1 MKKGLLVLALMALV
15 MCLFAVS
22 AFAAAP
28 DATKGSVT
36 LSDGTVFPLYDADG
50 NALVWYKSTTNADD
64 GYASYD
70 YVRADGGNGEEGY
83 TGGKVVYKATYQFSS
98 ATNNKFERTKSAIAL
113 YEVSEM
119 WIVDANGSKVDKG
132 NIVVFNMKDDDV
144 KVNEASNASY
154 LDKPVNCLKNVFW
167 ANKVVEYIYLRS
179 DIGALQANAIC
190 GCDNLK
196 YVNFEELVNL
206 RQIAGSGLG
215 SNPSLFA
222 NGTLDLSKTAIVD
235 VGGSGAN
242 SNGRYAELIL
252 PETLVSI
259 GDYPF
264 EKNPNLKKVTFNSPV
279 SSATGTNQFYNCTSL
294 ETVIGFENLTITTL
308 NKGFFGNCSSLKS
321 IKLPETLT
329 SIGQASFEASGLTEI
344 TIPNSVTSI
353 GQNAFQGC
361 KSLKV
366 IRLSASCNT
375 LVNYDSFKNCSALEA
390 IYVPASITSI
400 PINEFNASADNFVFY
415 FTGTKDQLDDLKANT
430 HATGNGAFDS
440 AYANAISAEDFAK
453 LENPTGKYAVYGYN
467 ICDAFYGGVDVVVG
481 SNDCTANGTC
491 TRCGRDFAGQSAHSL
506 IETLTFANGLTAD
519 GIYTCDCTNSG
530 CTVADILVGDEQK
543 RDIVPAIFTA
553 KGYSTNPEKNS
564 INGGYSV
571 NLNSLLLYKRL
582 IGEITYG
589 VVIANAKS
597 FDGNFFNEDNEVNT
611 TKALQVE
618 IDNQYSNFDC
628 AINFGSQTGVEL
640 DLVICAY
647 VITDD
652 GVVFIQKD
660 SGSDV
665 TIGGAAFKSVTLAQV
680 VALAPA
686 VSKEN

>member
-1 MKKGLLVLALMALV
+1 MKKKLLILALMALV

-22 AFAAAP
+22 AFAAEP

-36 LSDGTVFPLYDADG
+36 LSDGTVCPLYDADG

-98 ATNNKFERTKSAIAL
+98 KTNNKFERTKNAIAL

-119 WIVDANGSKVDKG
+119 WIVDASGSKVDKG

-144 KVNEASNASY
+144 KVNEASNAAY

-167 ANKVVEYIYLRS
+167 ANKIVEYIYLRS
-179 DIGALQANAIC
+179 DIGALQANAIN
-190 GCDNLK
+190 GCDKLK
-196 YVNFEELVNL
+196 YINFEELVNL
-206 RQIAGSGLG
+206 RQIAGSGLAN
-215 SNPSLFA
+215 NPSLFA

-279 SSATGTNQFYNCTSL
+279 SSASGSNHFYNCTSL

-344 TIPNSVTSI
+344 TIPNGVTSI

-366 IRLSASCNT
+366 IRLSASCDT

-415 FTGTKDQLDDLKANT
+415 FTGTKAQLDALKENT

-467 ICDAFYGGVDVVVG
+467 KCDAFYGGVDVVEG
-481 SNDCTANGTC
+481 SNDCTKEGTC
-491 TRCGRDFAGQSAHSL
+491 TRCGRAFAGQSAHSL
-506 IETLTFANGLTAD
+506 IETLTFANGFTAD
-519 GIYTCDCTNSG
+519 GIYTCDCTNDG
-530 CTVADILVGDEQK
+530 CTVADVAEK
-543 RDIVPAIFTA
+543 TVSAIFSA
-553 KGYSTNPEKNS
+553 KGYSTNDAKNS
-564 INGGYSV
+564 INGGYTV
-571 NLNSLLLYKRL
+571 NLDSLALYKRL
-582 IGEITYG
+582 NGEIKYG

-597 FDGNFFNEDNEVNT
+597 FDGEFFDSDNKVNSA
-611 TKALQVE
+611 KALQVE
-618 IDNQYSNFDC
+618 IDSQYSNFDC
-628 AINFGSQTGVEL
+628 SILFGSAANADL
-640 DLVICAY
+640 NLVICAY

-665 TIGGAAFKSVTLAQV
+665 TIGGATFKSVTLASV
-680 VALAPA
+680 VALVPAPA
-686 VSKEN
+686 SKEI